1 MGLLLCVCER
11 EFDMGRGMS
20 GCEKVKCVG
29 NLGNW
34 LVSFSSHSKIH
45 FFTYC
50 FTNLQI
56 HSFTSC
62 FTNLQIHNYIAP
74 HIHCSNKHPI
84 KLH

>member
-1 MGLLLCVCER
+1 MCER

-34 LVSFSSHSKIH
+34 LISFSSHSKIH
-45 FFTYC
+45 SFTY
-50 FTNLQI
+50 
-56 HSFTSC
+56 C